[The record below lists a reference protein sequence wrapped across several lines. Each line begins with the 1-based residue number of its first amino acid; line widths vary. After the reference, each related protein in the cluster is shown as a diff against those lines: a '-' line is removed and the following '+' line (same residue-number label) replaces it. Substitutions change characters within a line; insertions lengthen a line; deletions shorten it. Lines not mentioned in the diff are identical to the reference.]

1 MSAQRC
7 ACGFTEVA
15 GADETVQDHL
25 FEVFAPEDAKGPDGL
40 VHLEG
45 EAALFCLCGAGGS
58 ATDLDAHFLTIF
70 TPADH
75 IGRDGDQHQR
85 LAAWWPV
92 PGSDG

>member
-25 FEVFAPEDAKGPDGL
+25 VEVFAAEDGKGPDGL

-58 ATDLDAHFLTIF
+58 AADLDAHFLTVF
-70 TPADH
+70 TPADA
-75 IGRDGDQHQR
+75 IGRDGSKHQR
-85 LAAWWPV
+85 LAA
-92 PGSDG
+92 